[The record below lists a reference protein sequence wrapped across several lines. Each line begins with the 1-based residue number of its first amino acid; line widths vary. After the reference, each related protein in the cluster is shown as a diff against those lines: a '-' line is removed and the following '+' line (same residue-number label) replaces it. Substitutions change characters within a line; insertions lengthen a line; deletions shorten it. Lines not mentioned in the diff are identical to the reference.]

1 MDTNTPETREPG
13 EERNDSEAR
22 RARIEGG
29 AKLGSFLLSVALLVL
44 TVLIFVFLWPYV
56 RTLLL
61 TFGEQLR
68 RLVSFL
74 GQL

>member
-1 MDTNTPETREPG
+1 MDANAPETRE
-13 EERNDSEAR
+13 NSKAHDDSEAR

-29 AKLGSFLLSVALLVL
+29 AKLGSFLLSMALLIL
-44 TVLIFVFLWPYV
+44 TILIFVFLWPYV

-74 GQL
+74 EQL